1 MWEPLQMLGGLL
13 ILIAGVWVFRGLRGR
28 PPRPGFLFR
37 LGRILRRL
45 AGVIVVLTGF
55 FVVLEGSPW
64 MKADICLDL
73 TEDLVWCTDP
83 EPFEAALDADEMTDE
98 MTDEA
103 TDGEA
108 GSSGAAG
115 DGAPP
120 DPQTAAD
127 EVSSEEY

>member
-1 MWEPLQMLGGLL
+1 MLGGLL

-45 AGVIVVLTGF
+45 AGVIVVL
-55 FVVLEGSPW
+55 EGSPW

-98 MTDEA
+98 A

-108 GSSGAAG
+108 GSSGAAD

-120 DPQTAAD
+120 DPQSAAD